1 MPEQGP
7 IFLAGTDRSGIGLL
21 GEMLSAHPR
30 IFISRRT
37 RFWQLYY
44 ERFGDLGQPRNLV
57 AAIDEMMRY
66 SRLRDLEPDRD
77 RLLAEL
83 RHEAQPSYGALFALV
98 QEHHLE
104 RIRKQRW
111 GDKTLN
117 AERYADVIF
126 REYPTARMIHVI
138 RDPRDRYA
146 SQAHHRNASRGKV
159 GAGTALWRS
168 SVRRAERNLTRYP
181 DRYHVVRYE
190 DLVARPSAVLEELC
204 RFLDEL
210 FDRQMLEV
218 SSAPRGDGL
227 TRRDSD
233 SVGLVTSSIGRFR
246 DDLSRREIAFIQ
258 LMEGRAMRTLRYEPA
273 AVHMNVAERGR
284 FIVGDVPVNVLRMV
298 AWWVNITLR
307 ERSGGSPPQRR
318 IVALE

>member
-44 ERFGDLGQPRNLV
+44 ERFGDLGRPGNLV
-57 AAIDEMMRY
+57 TAIDEMMRY
-66 SRLRDLEPDRD
+66 SRITDLEPDRD
-77 RLLAEL
+77 RLLTEFH
-83 RHEAQPSYGALFALV
+83 HEIRPSYGALFALV

-104 RIRKQRW
+104 RIGKQRW

-146 SQAHHRNASRGKV
+146 SQARHRNASRGKV

-168 SVRRAERNLTRYP
+168 SVRLAKRNLTRYP
-181 DRYHVVRYE
+181 GRYHVVRYE
-190 DLVARPSAVLEELC
+190 DLVARPSTVLEELC
-204 RFLDEL
+204 RFLEEL
-210 FDRQMLEV
+210 FDRQMLNV
-218 SSAPRGDGL
+218 SSGPPEDGL
-227 TRRDSD
+227 TQRESD
-233 SVGLVTSSIGRFR
+233 TVGLVTTSIGRFR
-246 DDLSRREIAFIQ
+246 DDLSRRETAFIQ
-258 LMEGRAMRTLRYEPA
+258 LLQGRTMRTLRYEPS
-273 AVHMNVAERGR
+273 AVHMSVAERGR

-298 AWWVNITLR
+298 AWWINITLR
-307 ERSGGSPPQRR
+307 ERSGGSPSQRR